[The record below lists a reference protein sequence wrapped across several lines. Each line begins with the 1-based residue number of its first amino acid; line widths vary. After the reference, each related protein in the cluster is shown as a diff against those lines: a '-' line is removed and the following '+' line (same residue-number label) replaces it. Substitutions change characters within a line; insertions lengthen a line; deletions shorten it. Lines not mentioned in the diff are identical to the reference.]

1 MDFDAI
7 KRIKEDFAQLQAHFH
22 EVDGVPPAVR
32 SHVQE
37 LLDRLVGDWLRIF
50 EDLQQENAVIREGA
64 KKHEIDTHVYR
75 EAQSQIQTYAEE
87 LAAANEELRLTN
99 EELSQ
104 INQELTRRNA
114 ELASTRKKA
123 EQERQRYYDLF
134 DAAPEGYLVTDH
146 AGRIL
151 EANAAVATMLA
162 LHKDS
167 LAGRNLV
174 HFFADGSKG
183 DFQNLLFEAVRGKNQ
198 QDCELQVQP
207 FRKGPVTVSINV
219 SSAYAEDSA
228 VRSLRWMLRDIT
240 ERTQVDEAIRQSEA
254 KYRSLVDDDIS
265 ADFICTRDG
274 RILDCNPAFA
284 RMFGFA
290 SVAEAESANILVTY
304 IHPEERAEL
313 IDRLQQ
319 ETRLENVERF
329 RKRQDG
335 TQIHVVENIIGI
347 FDAAGNLVVT
357 KGYIIE
363 DTERLKAEEAMKQY
377 AEHLKRS
384 NEDLERFAYVSSHD
398 LQEPL
403 RTIVTFTQLLERKYV
418 GRIDPEA
425 DEYIRYIVDAGR
437 RMQDLIHDLLE
448 YSRITSKAQEL
459 QPVRTEEVLAQ
470 ALLSLNPIIKE
481 ESATITYD
489 LLPVVQADPQQL
501 RQVFQN
507 LISNALKYRREDE
520 PPRIRISAER
530 TGDMWQ
536 FNIQD
541 NGLGIEPQYFDRIFV
556 IFQRLH
562 TRDQYVGTGIGLA
575 IVKRIVERQGGRIW
589 VESEVDRGSTFH
601 FTIPAVNEL

>member
-37 LLDRLVGDWLRIF
+37 LLDRLVEDWLRIF

-219 SSAYAEDSA
+219 SSAYAQDSA

-319 ETRLENVERF
+319 ETRLENVELF

-403 RTIVTFTQLLERKYV
+403 RTIVTFTQLLERKYE

-459 QPVRTEEVLAQ
+459 QQVRTEEVLAQ

>member
-319 ETRLENVERF
+319 ETRLENVELF

>member
-1 MDFDAI
+1 MRRKGATMN
-7 KRIKEDFAQLQAHFH
+7 
-22 EVDGVPPAVR
+22 EVGTY
-32 SHVQE
+32 E
-37 LLDRLVGDWLRIF
+37 YW
-50 EDLQQENAVIREGA
+50 
-64 KKHEIDTHVYR
+64 

-99 EELSQ
+99 EELTQ
-104 INQELTRRNA
+104 INQELTRRNE
-114 ELASTRKKA
+114 ELASIRTKA

-151 EANAAVATMLA
+151 EANAAAATLFGI
-162 LHKDS
+162 HKDS
-167 LAGRNLV
+167 LPARNLV
-174 HFFADGSKG
+174 HFFAEGCKG
-183 DFQNLLFEAVRGKNQ
+183 DFQNLLFQAVRGKNQ
-198 QDCELQVQP
+198 HDCELRVQP
-207 FRKGPVTVSINV
+207 FRKEPVTVSINV
-219 SSAYAEDSA
+219 SSAYAEDAA
-228 VRSLRWMLRDIT
+228 VQSLRWMLRDIT
-240 ERTQVDEAIRQSEA
+240 ERKEVDEAIRQSEA

-304 IHPEERAEL
+304 FHQEERAEL

-319 ETRLENVERF
+319 EKRLENIERF

-335 TQIHVVENIIGI
+335 TRIHVVENIIGI

-403 RTIVTFTQLLERKYV
+403 RTIVTFTQLLERKYE

-425 DEYIRYIVDAGR
+425 DEYIQYIVDAGR
-437 RMQDLIHDLLE
+437 RMQVLIHDLLE
-448 YSRITSKAQEL
+448 YSRITSKAQVL
-459 QPVRTEEVLAQ
+459 QPIRTEEVLAQ
-470 ALLSLNPIIKE
+470 ALLHLNPIIKE

-520 PPRIRISAER
+520 PPRIRISAEK

-562 TRDQYVGTGIGLA
+562 TRDRYVGTGIGLA

-589 VESEVDRGSTFH
+589 VESELGRGSTFH
-601 FTIPAVNEL
+601 FTIPAVNESES

>member
-37 LLDRLVGDWLRIF
+37 LLDRLVEDWLRIF

-589 VESEVDRGSTFH
+589 VESEVDQGSTFH

>member
-589 VESEVDRGSTFH
+589 VESEVDQGSTFH

>member
-7 KRIKEDFAQLQAHFH
+7 KRIKEDFAQLQAYFH

-37 LLDRLVGDWLRIF
+37 LLDRLVEDWLRIF

-219 SSAYAEDSA
+219 SSAYAQDSA

-319 ETRLENVERF
+319 ETRLENVELF

-403 RTIVTFTQLLERKYV
+403 RTIVTFTQLLERKYE

-459 QPVRTEEVLAQ
+459 QQVRTEEVLAQ